1 MDIRCVFIDSKLMLR
16 ELEERA
22 LRSKRRRGFDVMR
35 DDESRGDSEVGALLS
50 TSLDSECPLSQKQLH
65 LLSVAVWYGTNTE
78 SLATKL
84 GSSKH
89 TVNNHFS
96 RIIHVL
102 KCASRA
108 NAVLIALRSGWI
120 SITGEMLLPGY
131 QGRPEPPEE
140 IK

>member
-1 MDIRCVFIDSKLMLR
+1 
-16 ELEERA
+16 
-22 LRSKRRRGFDVMR
+22 MR
-35 DDESRGDSEVGALLS
+35 DDESRGDLEGGAPLS
-50 TSLDSECPLSQKQLH
+50 TSPDNGCPLSQKQLH
-65 LLSVAVWYGTNTE
+65 LLSVAVWYGTNTA

-84 GSSKH
+84 GTSKH

-96 RIIHVL
+96 RIIQTL
-102 KCASRA
+102 NCASRA

-120 SITGEMLLPGY
+120 SITGEMLLPGF